1 MNSKKT
7 YKSLGAMLKAGDFE
21 TLLDDLNQML
31 SSGELKNFSKT
42 TPQNPISEFD
52 DLLFYFPQY
61 ACKSIKKEDGTTEQT
76 KEIQPKA
83 MEFLEFA
90 LKNGANPNAYMKN
103 GESCY
108 LKACQIDNTEILK
121 YLVDNKYSKAD
132 LTHTDG
138 MGNNGLLYATLS
150 ESTEMMEF
158 LVKELGFDINHKNFL
173 SNNETCLHY
182 ACGHMKEKSVDKLL
196 ELGADPTLLDNYGM
210 KPFEM
215 ILAAYDEDV
224 IDEYDQNDP
233 EDMEELQKA
242 KDLYNKVEELTKS
255 FAANK
260 KSKLKTKF

>member
-1 MNSKKT
+1 
-7 YKSLGAMLKAGDFE
+7 MLKAGDFE
-21 TLLDDLNQML
+21 ALLDDLNQML

-42 TPQNPISEFD
+42 SPQNPISEFD

-61 ACKSIKKEDGTTEQT
+61 ACKTIKKEDGSVELT
-76 KEIQPKA
+76 KELHPKA

-90 LKNGANPNAYMKN
+90 LKNGANPKAYMKN
-103 GESCY
+103 GENCF
-108 LKACQIDNTEILK
+108 LKACEIPNTSILE
-121 YLVDNKYSKAD
+121 YLIDNKYNKID

-138 MGNNGLLYATLS
+138 MGNNGLYYATLA
-150 ESTEMMEF
+150 EATDVMEM
-158 LVKELGFDINHKNFL
+158 LVNRFGFDINHKNFL

-196 ELGADPTLLDNYGM
+196 DLGADPTTLDNYGM
-210 KPFEM
+210 KPYEM

-233 EDMEELQKA
+233 EDMQELQKS
-242 KDLYNKVEELTKS
+242 KELYNKMEEITKVY
-255 FAANK
+255 AANK